1 MTQANDLDH
10 LINELSVA
18 DQVLKTVDKA
28 QKPDPVVEK
37 VLVEKIVNVE
47 KPIAVHREVKQQTSD
62 DLLVFSARSNS
73 SRLFHDF
80 YPSGPPPAVQGRKRE
95 IRAPLEAFVIFVTCW
110 PSGRT

>member
-37 VLVEKIVNVE
+37 VVVEKIVNVE
-47 KPIAVHREVKQQTSD
+47 KPIAVHRETKQQTSD
-62 DLLVFSARSNS
+62 DLLVFSVFFSFFGFELS
-73 SRLFHDF
+73 LL
-80 YPSGPPPAVQGRKRE
+80 AVTG
-95 IRAPLEAFVIFVTCW
+95 VILVMI
-110 PSGRT
+110 

>member
-37 VLVEKIVNVE
+37 VVVEKIVNVE
-47 KPIAVHREVKQQTSD
+47 KPIAFHREAKQQTSD
-62 DLLVFSARSNS
+62 DLLVFSVFFSFFGIELS
-73 SRLFHDF
+73 VL
-80 YPSGPPPAVQGRKRE
+80 AVTG
-95 IRAPLEAFVIFVTCW
+95 VILVMI
-110 PSGRT
+110 